1 VAETEHLK
9 AIQAVIDRMARN
21 SFALKGWT
29 VTVAA
34 ALLGFASKDSDR
46 SFALLAIYVVVAM
59 GGLDAYYLALER
71 AYRALFNEA
80 RGGDLNWKMAV
91 APPSL
96 SRVLRAVASPS
107 VWVLHGS
114 VVLISLIVLIAAD

>member
-1 VAETEHLK
+1 VSDTEHLK
-9 AIQAVIDRMARN
+9 AIQSVIDRMARN
-21 SFALKGWT
+21 SFAMKGWT

-46 SFALLAIYVVVAM
+46 SFALLAIYVVAAL

-80 RGGDLNWKMAV
+80 RAADLEWRMSVDA
-91 APPSL
+91 PSL
-96 SRVLRAVASPS
+96 PTVLSAVASPS
-107 VWVLHGS
+107 VWVPHGS
-114 VVLISLIVLIAAD
+114 VLLVSLIVLVAAT

>member
-1 VAETEHLK
+1 VADTEHLK
-9 AIQAVIDRMARN
+9 AIQAIIERMARN

-34 ALLGFASKDSDR
+34 ALLGFASKDSDK
-46 SFALLAIYVVVAM
+46 SFALLAIYVVVAL

-71 AYRALFNEA
+71 AYRTLFNKA
-80 RGGDLNWKMAV
+80 RTGDLNWNMAV

-96 SRVLRAVASPS
+96 SGVLDAVTSPS

-114 VVLISLIVLIAAD
+114 VVLVSLIVLAAA